1 MANLNISLLKY
12 DKADENLR
20 NLLEMAVICKQKK
33 AIKYALEKISVI
45 YYYRGNSIMG
55 QYYLK
60 KSDKGLTPFEVE
72 MFSK

>member
-1 MANLNISLLKY
+1 MTNLNISQSKY
-12 DKADENLR
+12 ENADENLR

-33 AIKYALEKISVI
+33 AVKYALEKISVI

-60 KSDKGLTPFEVE
+60 KSESGLSPFET
-72 MFSK
+72 